1 MDAATRQIMFSSGTD
16 DWQTP
21 PEFFRQQHARHA
33 FTIDG
38 AADGTNHLLP
48 RWWGPGS
55 PERIDALSTE
65 PWPTGARIWI
75 NPPYSRVQKDFIARA
90 AWEVD
95 QGRVDRVVMLLPART
110 DTKVFHDYIW
120 DRERRQP
127 YDWVREVDFV
137 KGRLTFGTAAG
148 AAPAAAP
155 FPSMVVWVQL
165 PEPSD
170 I

>member
-75 NPPYSRVQKDFIARA
+75 NPPYGRVQKDFIARGG
-90 AWEVD
+90 V
-95 QGRVDRVVMLLPART
+95 GSRS
-110 DTKVFHDYIW
+110 
-120 DRERRQP
+120 
-127 YDWVREVDFV
+127 
-137 KGRLTFGTAAG
+137 GTGGSGGDAAAG
-148 AAPAAAP
+148 QDRHEGVP
-155 FPSMVVWVQL
+155 
-165 PEPSD
+165 
-170 I
+170 